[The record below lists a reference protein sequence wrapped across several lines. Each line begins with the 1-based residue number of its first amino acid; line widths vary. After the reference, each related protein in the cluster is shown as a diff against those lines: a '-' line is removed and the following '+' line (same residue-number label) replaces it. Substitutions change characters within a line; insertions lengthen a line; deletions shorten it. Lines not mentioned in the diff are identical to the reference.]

1 MSGQVQKGLK
11 MLNKAIEIDSSIP
24 EFFKER
30 SKYYYALGR
39 FEEAA
44 IDIIKVLEE
53 THDDEAKLLLTFYYY
68 MTNEYQL
75 SLDLLCEVS
84 EHSSEE
90 KFQ

>member
-39 FEEAA
+39 FE
-44 IDIIKVLEE
+44 
-53 THDDEAKLLLTFYYY
+53 
-68 MTNEYQL
+68 
-75 SLDLLCEVS
+75 
-84 EHSSEE
+84 
-90 KFQ
+90 